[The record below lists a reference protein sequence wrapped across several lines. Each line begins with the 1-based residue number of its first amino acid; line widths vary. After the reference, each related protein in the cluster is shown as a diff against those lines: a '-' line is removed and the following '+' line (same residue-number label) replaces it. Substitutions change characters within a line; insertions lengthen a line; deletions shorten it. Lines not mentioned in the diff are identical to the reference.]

1 MHRTLAPQSASQSA
15 SLAAPAVPTRPS
27 KALGFWRGLG
37 LVALLGLAS
46 PAWAQKPPAETVAG
60 FSTAE
65 GFEVKLF
72 ASEPMISNPIAVDV
86 DSRGRVWV
94 TEGTKYR
101 RNVGDPPNDKI
112 KVLEDTDGDGVADKV
127 TVFCS
132 DLNAAM
138 GVCVAGSKVYV
149 PESPNLYVYTDAN
162 GDLVA
167 DGPRQLLLTG
177 FGGKNH
183 DHGVHSQV
191 FGPDHKLYMT
201 NGDTS
206 YDVTGPDGRRIQYK
220 WGGMIRCEADGS
232 QLEDFAVNFRNP
244 VELAVD
250 SFGNVWCSDNDNDG
264 LKSVRICW
272 ILEGGNY
279 GWYGGPENIRNP
291 DGSFDPI
298 HHWRADKPG
307 HVPYVLIT
315 GFGSPCGMTFYES
328 DVFGPKY
335 QNQLIHCD
343 AGPREVRCYTPRR
356 LPGVGYTAGLEN
368 IITNSDPYFRPVD
381 PCVAPDGSLY
391 LTDWYDGG
399 VGGHA
404 YNDPE
409 RGRIYRI
416 TPKSGRLKTDHKPGP
431 YLTDAD
437 AFAALA
443 SPNHA
448 TTFLARERL
457 LESGQ
462 GAVPGLARLA
472 AGSDRTLRA
481 RALWLADRIGGPARE
496 LVRKELASN
505 DPTFRALA
513 VRILRRHGDAE
524 LPALLTLAKDADGE
538 VLKEVL
544 LAAGAATSPEATAA
558 IVQAARRYDGTD
570 RYLLE
575 TLGIAARKRQDELFT
590 ELLQKA
596 GPAISP
602 REVNLARILRPEQAG
617 KFLAEKLAAGG
628 LSPESAQTVLDAL
641 ASVGNADAGKQVAG
655 MLNDKTPEATRQ
667 LALAALRQNLAG
679 AWKGLQEDPAVVA
692 GLTSSLQQ
700 PNLARAALDVV
711 GDAGLTRFSE
721 PVLKLVADPQ
731 TPAATRIAAVQVA
744 TRLQLPPTGKALATL
759 LTSQPAPNAEL
770 ARAAVTGL
778 VTLRDTVAAAPLL
791 EANSKAPVAV
801 QQELVDGLMQSTDG
815 GVQLLRMIDTKKL
828 PQPLATR
835 AIAAATEHP
844 DVNVRLLFEKFLP
857 PGERPKTLG
866 QSFSAK
872 DILALKGDSRRG
884 AEVFA
889 RSGAASCNKCH
900 RVKGQGADIGPELS
914 QIGRKYGRE
923 ALLETIMN
931 PSAGI
936 APEYIPHVV
945 ETAAGKVYAGF
956 LKEGAA
962 DRVLLKTI
970 EGQLIDLP
978 KDQVAEVVRQDKSL
992 MPELVLKN
1000 VTAQDAADLVEYLAG
1015 LQEAVVPA
1023 VGFRVLGPFPNVRP
1037 EQRTFDFGPEAKGA
1051 DIDFNAR
1058 HATFGMKQIGW
1069 VRADARTGATGVPQL
1084 DIRKLAGDA
1093 QLPADNVLFYFAT
1106 VVESASAQK
1115 ATLQIGSDDGV
1126 QVWLNGRK
1134 VHDHKV
1140 TRALAAAQDKVEVDL
1155 QAGRNLL
1162 LLKVDQGNGD
1172 AGLTLAVEAK
1182 ANITLLAP

>member
-1 MHRTLAPQSASQSA
+1 MLRTRSRLVR
-15 SLAAPAVPTRPS
+15 LGV
-27 KALGFWRGLG
+27 ALFLVWGLG
-37 LVALLGLAS
+37 RCSLPDLSAT
-46 PAWAQKPPAETVAG
+46 AWAQKPPAETVAG
-60 FSTAE
+60 FTAAE
-65 GFEVKLF
+65 GFQVRLF
-72 ASEPMISNPIAVDV
+72 ASEPMISNPIAIDV

-101 RNVGDPPNDKI
+101 RNVGDPPDDKI

-138 GVCVAGSKVYV
+138 GVCVAGTRIYV
-149 PESPNLYVYTDAN
+149 PESPNLYVYDDAN

-167 DGPRQLLLTG
+167 DGPRRVLLTG

-183 DHGVHSQV
+183 DHGTHSQV

-206 YDVTGPDGRRIQYK
+206 YNVTGPDGRQIQYK
-220 WGGMIRCEADGS
+220 WGGMIRCEADGTR
-232 QLEDFAVNFRNP
+232 LEDFAVNFRNP

-328 DVFGPKY
+328 DLFGPKY

-356 LPGVGYTAGLEN
+356 LPGVGYTASLEN

-404 YNDPE
+404 YNDPQ

-416 TPKSGRLKTDHKPGP
+416 TPASGRLKTDHQPGP
-431 YLTDAD
+431 YTTDAQ

-457 LESGQ
+457 LESGP
-462 GAVPGLARLA
+462 AALPGLARLA
-472 AGSDRTLRA
+472 GGTDRTLKA
-481 RALWLADRIGGPARE
+481 RALWLADRIGGPGRE
-496 LVRKELASN
+496 LVRKELAAS

-513 VRILRRHGDAE
+513 VRILRRHGEAE
-524 LPALLTLAKDADGE
+524 LASLLPLAQDADGE
-538 VLKEVL
+538 VVKEVL
-544 LAAGAATSPEATAA
+544 LAAGASKSPAATAA
-558 IVQAARRYDGTD
+558 IIQAAKKYDGSD

-575 TLGIAARKRQDELFT
+575 TLGIAARDRQDELFA
-590 ELLQKA
+590 ELLNKGA
-596 GPAISP
+596 AAITP
-602 REVNLARILRPEQAG
+602 REVSLARILRPEQAG

-641 ASVGNADAGKQVAG
+641 ASVGNADAGRQVAA
-655 MLNDKTPEATRQ
+655 LLTDKTPEATRQ
-667 LALAALRQNLAG
+667 LALAALRQNLPG
-679 AWKGLQEDPAVVA
+679 AWKGLREDPAVIA
-692 GLTSSLQQ
+692 GLTASLRQ
-700 PNLARAALDVV
+700 PNLARSALEVV
-711 GDAGLTRFSE
+711 ADAGLSSFGES
-721 PVLKLVADPQ
+721 VLKLVVDGQAAP
-731 TPAATRIAAVQVA
+731 ATRVAAVQVA
-744 TRLQLPPTGKALATL
+744 TRLQLEPAGKALAGL
-759 LTSQPAPNAEL
+759 LTSQPAVAPEL
-770 ARAAVTGL
+770 AKAAVTGL

-791 EANSKAPVAV
+791 EGNSKASPAL

-815 GVQLLRMIDTKKL
+815 GVQLLRMIDTNKL
-828 PQPLATR
+828 PKPLAAR
-835 AIAAATEHP
+835 AIAAANEHP
-844 DVNVRLLFEKFLP
+844 DVNIRLLFEKYIP
-857 PGERPKTLG
+857 AGDRPRTLG

-872 DILALKGDSRRG
+872 DILALSGDARRG

-889 RSGAASCNKCH
+889 RSGAAACNKCH

-936 APEYIPHVV
+936 APEYVPHVV
-945 ETAAGKVYAGF
+945 ETNAGKVYAGF
-956 LKEGAA
+956 LREGGN
-962 DRVLLKTI
+962 DRVVLKTI
-970 EGQLIDLP
+970 EGQLLDLP
-978 KDQVAEVVRQDKSL
+978 KEQVAEVVKQDKSL

-1000 VTAQDAADLVEYLAG
+1000 VTAQDAADLVAYLAG
-1015 LQEAVVPA
+1015 LQEAVIPA

-1037 EQRTFDFGPEAKGA
+1037 EQRTNDFGPEKQAA
-1051 DIDFNAR
+1051 APDFSAQ
-1058 HATFGMKQIGW
+1058 HATFGMKQVGW
-1069 VRADARTGATGVPQL
+1069 VRADARVGATGVPQL

-1106 VVESASAQK
+1106 VAESASAQK

-1126 QVWLNGRK
+1126 QVWVNGRK

-1155 QAGRNLL
+1155 QAGRNLI

-1172 AGLTLAVEAK
+1172 AGLTLAIEAK
-1182 ANITLLAP
+1182 ANVTISAP